1 MLICKYSLYDDIK
14 KSVVSKRQL
23 SVVLLASFIVV
34 SLVST
39 VLLGTPAFAQN
50 QTDTDDKT
58 IEQATKAVT
67 PELERMTFRV
77 NFSGDDCTIPEKFDI
92 IPLSKCENNHMTISI
107 LPEHARDLFKMDSG
121 ISPGKPDY
129 FKTDMSIFNESVKY
143 FIQKNNV
150 ISERALGNDVADT
163 NPKIVKTI
171 IHVDTKNCVFPEKL
185 GLNKTEFNCKQSKMV
200 VHIPSSSITD
210 LIDLDF
216 VKKITQYQKP
226 CPECYLLPMP
236 IEELIEKPIISKQQE
251 MSSNNIDI
259 GLYHFVLI
267 SIVTICLTALVY
279 LQYRK
284 KEKIEA

>member
-1 MLICKYSLYDDIK
+1 MKPRLFLSL
-14 KSVVSKRQL
+14 L
-23 SVVLLASFIVV
+23 FFAV

-50 QTDTDDKT
+50 QTDTDGKT

-77 NFSGDDCTIPEKFDI
+77 VFSGDDCTIPEKFDV
-92 IPLSKCENNHMTISI
+92 IPLSECENNHMTVSV
-107 LPEHARDLFKMDSG
+107 LPEHVFDLFKMDSG
-121 ISPGKPDY
+121 IFRAKEGSNLKIDTHTLLKQVEY
-129 FKTDMSIFNESVKY
+129 L
-143 FIQKNNV
+143 IQKNRMT
-150 ISERALGNDVADT
+150 SERLLGNDVADT

-284 KEKIEA
+284 KAKIEA